1 MTYSS
6 LSEESQLVHL
16 LIISLPLCSNQVN
29 MCREYKANIILY
41 GIDIGEAEEYATR
54 KAEDEG
60 LQYVNG

>member
-1 MTYSS
+1 MTYS
-6 LSEESQLVHL
+6 SEESQLVHL

-29 MCREYKANIILY
+29 LCEESKANTILH
-41 GIDIGEAEEYATR
+41 GIDVGEAEEYATR